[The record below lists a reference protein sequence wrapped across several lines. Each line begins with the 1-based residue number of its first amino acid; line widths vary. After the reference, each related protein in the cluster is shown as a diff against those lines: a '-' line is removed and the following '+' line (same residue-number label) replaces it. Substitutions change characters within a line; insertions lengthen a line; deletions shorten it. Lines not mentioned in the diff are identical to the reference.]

1 MLPYV
6 RRNLPVALLLLGIL
20 VSLRY
25 WLNTIVN
32 MLWLHQI
39 TAFQAHS
46 WPYLWVDLDIEFW
59 PWDAAGMDPSS
70 VQNLWKK
77 KIRLAQH
84 ALAQEHTFFAL
95 QPSCPFCHFLEA
107 AFWYITTLQLC
118 PYVQK
123 WVSYGGLNFSIGDS
137 DMALPIIVA
146 CGGSGT
152 MCQPSGADLGHPMQQ
167 FEWRLC
173 KQHLAPYA
181 IFSCSSC
188 TWHVFCH
195 ILLM

>member
-1 MLPYV
+1 MSGETCQLHSCSLGYLSHWDIGWIQLSTWCDFIRSLLFRPIHGHTCGWIWI
-6 RRNLPVALLLLGIL
+6 LHSDPDMQLAWIPALSRICG
-20 VSLRY
+20 
-25 WLNTIVN
+25 
-32 MLWLHQI
+32 
-39 TAFQAHS
+39 
-46 WPYLWVDLDIEFW
+46 
-59 PWDAAGMDPSS
+59 
-70 VQNLWKK
+70 KK

-107 AFWYITTLQLC
+107 VFWYITTLQLC